1 MLEDDILNEIKKNEE
16 ENKDKNEIVE
26 IDENEEITNT
36 QYDMPEVTD
45 TEDGKKKKK
54 K

>member
-26 IDENEEITNT
+26 IDE
-36 QYDMPEVTD
+36 
-45 TEDGKKKKK
+45 K
-54 K
+54 